1 MAMTRRA
8 IQKTEQDDLA
18 VLLQR
23 VASKDKAAF
32 RELYNATSSRL
43 LALLIKQLGSEQEAS
58 DALQLVYMALWK
70 RANRYNPG
78 KGKALTW
85 MIVVARNTAIDIMR
99 RRRYNLVSDDAVQE
113 MEDGAASPLER
124 EMLRSTRDV
133 LSEHLET
140 LPVKQKEALQLHYF
154 EDLTFD
160 EVAARMNASPNTA
173 RSWGRRGMINLRQK
187 LKGRSLNDFI

>member
-1 MAMTRRA
+1 MAMTGRA
-8 IQKTEQDDLA
+8 IPKTERDDLA

-23 VASKDKAAF
+23 VALKDKAAF
-32 RELYNATSSRL
+32 RDLYKATSSRL

-70 RANRYNPG
+70 RANRYNSD

-99 RRRYNLVSDDAVQE
+99 RRRVNLVSDDAVQE
-113 MEDGAASPLER
+113 IEDGAPSPLER
-124 EMLRSTRDV
+124 EMLRSSREV

-173 RSWGRRGMINLRQK
+173 RSWGRRGMISLRQK

>member
-1 MAMTRRA
+1 MTGRA
-8 IQKTEQDDLA
+8 TPNTEQDDLA

-23 VASKDKAAF
+23 VAEKDKSAF
-32 RELYNATSSRL
+32 RDLYGATSSRL
-43 LALLIKQLGSEQEAS
+43 MALLMKQLGSEQEAS

-70 RANRYNPG
+70 RANRYNPD
-78 KGKALTW
+78 KGKAMTW
-85 MIVVARNTAIDIMR
+85 MIVVARNTAIDVMR
-99 RRRYNLVSDDAVQE
+99 RRRFNLVSDDAVQE
-113 MEDGAASPLER
+113 MEDGAPSMLER
-124 EMLRSTRDV
+124 EMLRSTRAV

-140 LPVKQKEALQLHYF
+140 LPEKQKEVLQLHYF

-160 EVAARMNASPNTA
+160 EVAVRMNASPNTT